1 MGGDCSLECDK
12 RVAMTQ
18 WLHSVE
24 RRAFAGKVRVTSKGT
39 PVPESDSK
47 KGVFYA
53 VSEGAG
59 AYWEEREENVTGG
72 KQARV

>member
-39 PVPESDSK
+39 PLPESDSK
-47 KGVFYA
+47 KGVF
-53 VSEGAG
+53 
-59 AYWEEREENVTGG
+59 
-72 KQARV
+72 